1 MSHSENFEFKFG
13 EYRFDKDE
21 KMSELAAKQ
30 YYIEFGTEI
39 QASRIMPLVSS
50 WIPDSMLKEKKKPPS
65 KWVNQIVEAHSNSEH
80 VRGRWE
86 PQKVKDNIVHLARFQ
101 WSLGRFSIL

>member
-1 MSHSENFEFKFG
+1 MSHFENFEFKFG

-50 WIPDSMLKEKKKPPS
+50 WIPDSMLKEKK
-65 KWVNQIVEAHSNSEH
+65 NH
-80 VRGRWE
+80 
-86 PQKVKDNIVHLARFQ
+86 HLNGPIR
-101 WSLGRFSIL
+101 L

>member
-1 MSHSENFEFKFG
+1 MKISSKFG
-13 EYRFDKDE
+13 EYRFEKDE
-21 KMSELAAKQ
+21 KMAELAAKQ

-50 WIPDSMLKEKKKPPS
+50 WIPDSMLKEKSPS
-65 KWVNQIVEAHSNSEH
+65 KWANLIVEAHSNSEH

-101 WSLGRFSIL
+101 WSLGRFSIS